1 MTEID
6 MARQYG
12 HNMEVEFIDNKDAFN
27 IGYKAFLAGLK
38 ASRLEWHD
46 LRKNPN
52 DLPEK
57 INFISKTVVN
67 QIGTPC
73 HYNYDL
79 KCWQNWSYIKIDTP
93 IVWCEIPKFKDIE

>member
-38 ASRLEWHD
+38 AGKPKWHD
-46 LRKNPN
+46 LRKDPN
-52 DLPEK
+52 DLPENK
-57 INFISKTVVN
+57 RN
-67 QIGTPC
+67 
-73 HYNYDL
+73 
-79 KCWQNWSYIKIDTP
+79 
-93 IVWCEIPKFKDIE
+93 VWCDYGDGYGKGYYNKDDGCWWIEGHLYCTIIDAWCELPQFTDKE